1 MKPVNLKGN
10 KKLFIFISIFLLLG
24 ALISAFLLYEHFA
37 PSASAF
43 CQFGES
49 FDCGVVNKSPYA
61 NLDGF
66 SYLLT
71 IDYNLPLPLI
81 NISGINPVLNFLTA
95 NAFLSLLVFLF
106 MFLLV
111 WKKYKN
117 QNLFNIDVGIKN
129 EVKWLRGII
138 TFGLAYGF
146 YLIYIQH
153 SLIKMYCLY
162 CLMLDTVMIVLTVT
176 FWMLKE

>member
-1 MKPVNLKGN
+1 MNLKGN
-10 KKLFIFISIFLLLG
+10 KKLFVFISIFLLLG

-37 PSASAF
+37 PTSSAF
-43 CQFGES
+43 CKFGES

-71 IDYNLPLPLI
+71 IDYNLPLPLV
-81 NISGINPVLNFLTA
+81 NISGNPVMNFLTA
-95 NAFLSLLVFLF
+95 NAFLSLLVFIF
-106 MFLLV
+106 MFALV

-117 QNLFNIDVGIKN
+117 QNLFSIDIGVKK
-129 EVKWLRGII
+129 EVKWLRAIA

-146 YLIYIQH
+146 YLVYIQH
-153 SLIKMYCLY
+153 FIIKSYCIYCLA
-162 CLMLDTVMIVLTVT
+162 LDITLITLTVT
-176 FWMLKE
+176 FWKLRE